1 MSYLILLVFM
11 RVFIYTYTNINV
23 DVWVSLTHLDWISWD
38 LKLKV
43 EWDPGHNSKD
53 LYQLRYPRVFACHLC
68 TPH

>member
-11 RVFIYTYTNINV
+11 RVFIYIYTNINV

-43 EWDPGHNSKD
+43 EWDPGHNS
-53 LYQLRYPRVFACHLC
+53 
-68 TPH
+68 TPGFSLAIYVLPTNLPVQSQ